1 MRNPR
6 LEHKRHNSGGLS
18 DGAADLKLAQR
29 YADEYRGANGPK
41 QLLVTQWLDYLAKS
55 QK

>member
-1 MRNPR
+1 VDLSHPLN
-6 LEHKRHNSGGLS
+6 GGALS
-18 DGAADLKLAQR
+18 DRAADLELAQM
-29 YADEYRGANGPK
+29 YAGEYKRANGPK